1 MPEEELG
8 AVSDEDD
15 ALDEPEAEELDE
27 RGRTGVSAC
36 GQAGDQQ
43 EGDQLADRNAPYN
56 NT

>member
-27 RGRTGVSAC
+27 RGAPV
-36 GQAGDQQ
+36 
-43 EGDQLADRNAPYN
+43 LAHAVRLA
-56 NT
+56 TSRKGISLRIM